1 MPSSEY
7 NLIHLLRILKK
18 WKNKIA
24 IFVVVATISTVI
36 FSWFFLD
43 DYFLSYTRLY
53 PINLSYNDRAAMF
66 GESGLAVPF
75 YGDKEDVNRL
85 LTIAN
90 SSDLSQKIITKF
102 ELAKHYKIDTTK
114 KFWRTK
120 VKKEFESNFKAL
132 KTEQSAIEISFLDI
146 DPQLAKDVVEF
157 CIGYLDE
164 TNKARLNETK
174 QSQITMLEKQ
184 IAVQQTKATVYG
196 DSMASLGK
204 QYNISVKSQVGSQVV
219 EGNNFDAV
227 QTYKVI
233 LAKQKSTLELL
244 NNMTEIREQIT
255 SSIEASNTSLSVIE
269 RPFIAD
275 RKEKPKRSIIVITA
289 LLLSF
294 VIAILGALAVEEIKA
309 ISKEL

>member
-1 MPSSEY
+1 
-7 NLIHLLRILKK
+7 
-18 WKNKIA
+18 
-24 IFVVVATISTVI
+24 
-36 FSWFFLD
+36 
-43 DYFLSYTRLY
+43 
-53 PINLSYNDRAAMF
+53 
-66 GESGLAVPF
+66 
-75 YGDKEDVNRL
+75 
-85 LTIAN
+85 
-90 SSDLSQKIITKF
+90 
-102 ELAKHYKIDTTK
+102 
-114 KFWRTK
+114 
-120 VKKEFESNFKAL
+120 
-132 KTEQSAIEISFLDI
+132 
-146 DPQLAKDVVEF
+146 
-157 CIGYLDE
+157 
-164 TNKARLNETK
+164 
-174 QSQITMLEKQ
+174 MLEKQ